1 MYIHPLE
8 RGEKNVTGG
17 CVNFYINS
25 TIFNAL
31 AQAFYNDKLK
41 YILKEIDSDCTVQNS
56 STCPYFFLQ
65 SPLHTGNRTVETEEK
80 KAFPGMPY
88 MDISFRNM
96 GRCVLLYLHI

>member
-8 RGEKNVTGG
+8 REDKNVTGG

-41 YILKEIDSDCTVQNS
+41 YILKEMY
-56 STCPYFFLQ
+56 STEFLNL
-65 SPLHTGNRTVETEEK
+65 PIL
-80 KAFPGMPY
+80 FPSV
-88 MDISFRNM
+88 SFTYRK
-96 GRCVLLYLHI
+96 